1 MTTIGYQNE
10 GENYTPF
17 PPVRGGVAARTEGGL
32 TGDMVDTE
40 LASHLDHAVDRGEI
54 FAVYQPQVA
63 LAGGGIVAAEALARW
78 RHPQRGLVPV
88 GEFIPLAEATGSIHR
103 IGRYMLDECLA
114 ALDHWGRVG
123 MTTGLSVNVSTLQ
136 LAGSTFT
143 DYLGEQLRARLLPP
157 RTLTIEVT
165 ESRPLPEDDTITDR
179 LTALASL
186 GLGISLD
193 DFGTG
198 HASQSQLE
206 RLPVTELKLDRSLI
220 QNPAEY
226 LRGPI
231 LSSISRARDHG
242 LRLVAEGIET
252 AAHLRS
258 AVGMGC
264 DRAQGFLFG
273 APMLLGE
280 LNARLAS

>member
-1 MTTIGYQNE
+1 M
-10 GENYTPF
+10 
-17 PPVRGGVAARTEGGL
+17 L
-32 TGDMVDTE
+32 DSE
-40 LASHLDHAVDRGEI
+40 LASHLEHAVERGEI

-88 GEFIPLAEATGSIHR
+88 GEFIPLAEATGSIHG
-103 IGRYMLDECLA
+103 IGRFMLDECLA
-114 ALDHWGRVG
+114 ALDRWGRDGVT
-123 MTTGLSVNVSTLQ
+123 MGLSVNVSTLQ

-143 DYLGEQLRARLLPP
+143 DYLGEQLRSRLMPS
-157 RTLTIEVT
+157 RTLSIEVT
-165 ESRPLPEDDTITDR
+165 ESRPLPADETISDR

-198 HASQSQLE
+198 HASESQLE

-220 QNPAEY
+220 QHPAEY
-226 LRGPI
+226 LRGSI
-231 LSSISRARDHG
+231 MSSISRARDRG
-242 LRLVAEGIET
+242 LRLVAEGVET

-273 APMLLGE
+273 APMRLGE
-280 LNARLAS
+280 LNALLAG